1 MTALRDPASNG
12 AAPNGF
18 AAVAAAVRAAGA
30 RPGDAAAIPFAKYY
44 AEGNAYVLV
53 EAPLDARAL
62 AAWVAD
68 ATRGLGGDG
77 LIVVD
82 GEPGERRHLMR
93 VFNAD
98 GTEAQWCGNG
108 ARAAAALIAE
118 RDGLRPGDRIA
129 ISATGGT
136 AEHELLDRDGWRFRA
151 EMPVPGDPIVDVGE
165 DRRLVQTLIGAPH
178 LIVFGP
184 RPAPGDVDAAG
195 GALCAARPGGTNVM
209 FASHDEDGGLT
220 VTPWERGVGPVDGC
234 ATGAA
239 AAAIAA
245 ERVLGRPW
253 GGGTIR
259 QPGGAIDVEWDGQ
272 EGVLAMT
279 GTVRLIATGTVAS
292 ERGGSPAEEPPVAG

>member
-1 MTALRDPASNG
+1 MRPVD
-12 AAPNGF
+12 APLPS
-18 AAVAAAVRAAGA
+18 AAVSANGGPPATAT
-30 RPGDAAAIPFAKYY
+30 IPFAKYY

-53 EAPLDARAL
+53 EAPLAAHAL
-62 AAWVAD
+62 AAWIAD
-68 ATRGLGGDG
+68 ATCGLGGDG

-82 GEPGERRHLMR
+82 GAPGERRHRMR

-98 GTEAQWCGNG
+98 GSEAQWCGNG
-108 ARAAAALIAE
+108 ARAAAALIAG
-118 RDGLRPGDRIA
+118 RDGLRAGDRLTL
-129 ISATGGT
+129 SASGGS
-136 AEHELLDRDGWRFRA
+136 ADHELLDRAAGRFRA
-151 EMPVPGDPIVDVGE
+151 EMPVPGDPIVEVGE

-184 RPAPGDVDAAG
+184 RPAPAEVDAAG
-195 GALCAARPGGTNVM
+195 SALCAARPGGTNVM

-239 AAAIAA
+239 AAAVAA

-253 GGGTIR
+253 DGGTIR
-259 QPGGAIDVEWDGQ
+259 QPGGAVEVEWDGQ

-279 GTVRLIATGTVAS
+279 GTVRLIATGTVAL
-292 ERGGSPAEEPPVAG
+292 ERAGSPAEGPPGAG